1 MAEKREEANPTP
13 LADAGRSPEAS
24 RDPAADGRPTFREI
38 LDLVLTSED
47 YESALS
53 AVARLSLPDFGA
65 WSIVDVIDRPGSMR
79 RLAIIHPDPDKQELA
94 RELPGGWPPETEDPI
109 GAPVAMR
116 TRETHVVN
124 EVTDEMLVRFAR
136 NEENLRA
143 LRELGMGSFVVV
155 PLIVGDAVLGAVT
168 FVSDRAGHRYTEPDL
183 AEAVNVAALIALV
196 IHNATLHRDTRR
208 SRDRAERTAEEARR
222 QQRDLERLMEVQ
234 SRLVRG
240 FSHDVKNPLGA
251 ALGHAEILVSGIK
264 GDMAPQQSASLD
276 RISASIRSSL
286 DLINDLV
293 EYASK
298 RMEKLDIRPGP
309 TDIRRTAREIAEEY
323 EAQAESAG
331 LELRLEL
338 TEVLPLI
345 RSDKIRIRQI
355 VGNLLSNAMKYAKEG
370 QVGIRADVRQDSP
383 LPGGGKAVA
392 LSVWDSGPG
401 IPEEKREL
409 VFEEFARLEPAAAPG
424 VGLGLAISRS
434 IARALGGEIT
444 IEGAEGE
451 GSTFTLWLPLLY
463 VREGDRVEPGM

>member
-1 MAEKREEANPTP
+1 MPENREEASPTL
-13 LADAGRSPEAS
+13 LAGAGRGPEAS

-155 PLIVGDAVLGAVT
+155 PLIVEDDVLGAVT
-168 FVSDRAGHRYTEPDL
+168 FVSDRAGHRYTESDL

-293 EYASK
+293 EYASR
-298 RMEKLDIRPGP
+298 RMERLDIRPEP

-331 LELRLEL
+331 LELRVEL

-370 QVGIRADVRQDSP
+370 QVGIRASVRQDSP

-392 LSVWDSGPG
+392 LSVWDTGPG

-409 VFEEFARLEPAAAPG
+409 VFEEFARLEPTAAPG

-444 IEGAEGE
+444 IEGADGE

-463 VREGDRVEPGM
+463 VREEDRVEPGM